1 MDMTRVKNL
10 LWSYS
15 FNIGAALLSCSLIL
29 QQLAANKFTFSA
41 NIYFFV
47 CFTVYY
53 FCALLSPLLPCGK
66 TFSIFIFITRIV
78 IIFLICYPIAYDVL
92 IPLIFGTSLLIDI
105 FLFSRLPTNRY
116 LSLALAAMTGLL
128 IIPHPRLDPQLP
140 QSGWLEGI
148 CVLAVL
154 VLLAVLLNFLKK
166 QVIFRNRL
174 QMDINA
180 LTISLQRLTSAN
192 LYIQY
197 QASNIEKR
205 AIDEERKRITRELH
219 DLTGYSFTNILMLME
234 SAIRKNGA
242 ENEELAQLLVL
253 TRDQAQEGLRETRNV
268 LYRLRK
274 EELPIRGLMAIN
286 QMVRIFEEITGMT
299 VTQTYTNIS
308 SSYTEEI
315 DQFIYKF
322 VQETLL
328 NAFKHAHASQVD
340 IHYYVLDSLLSIS
353 VQDNVQGTSV
363 VHEGIGLSGIRERLE
378 KLGGNL
384 QTTHDFGGF
393 AIIARLPLPP
403 I

>member
-286 QMVRIFEEITGMT
+286 QMVRIFE
-299 VTQTYTNIS
+299 
-308 SSYTEEI
+308 
-315 DQFIYKF
+315 
-322 VQETLL
+322 
-328 NAFKHAHASQVD
+328 
-340 IHYYVLDSLLSIS
+340 
-353 VQDNVQGTSV
+353 
-363 VHEGIGLSGIRERLE
+363 
-378 KLGGNL
+378 
-384 QTTHDFGGF
+384 
-393 AIIARLPLPP
+393 
-403 I
+403 

>member
-1 MDMTRVKNL
+1 MDMTRGKKL

-29 QQLAANKFTFSA
+29 QQLAANKFSFSA

-53 FCALLSPLLPCGK
+53 FCALFSPLLPCGK
-66 TFSIFIFITRIV
+66 TFSIFITRIV

-92 IPLIFGTSLLIDI
+92 IPLIFGASLLIDI

-128 IIPHPRLDPQLP
+128 IIPHPRWDHQLP

-154 VLLAVLLNFLKK
+154 VLLAVLLDFLKM
-166 QVIFRNRL
+166 QAIFRNRL
-174 QMDINA
+174 QMDINT

-192 LYIQY
+192 LNIQH
-197 QASNIEKR
+197 QTSNIEKR
-205 AIDEERKRITRELH
+205 SIDEERKRITRELH
-219 DLTGYSFTNILMLME
+219 DLTGYTFTNILMLME
-234 SAIRKNGA
+234 SAIRKHGA
-242 ENEELAQLLVL
+242 ENEELTHLLVL
-253 TRDQAQEGLRETRNV
+253 VRDQAQEGLRETRNV

-286 QMVRIFEEITGMT
+286 RMVRIFEEITGMT

-315 DQFIYKF
+315 DRFIYKF

-353 VQDNVQGTSV
+353 VQDNGQGTSV

-384 QTTHDFGGF
+384 QTKHDLGGF
-393 AIIARLPLPP
+393 TIIARLPLPP

>member
-353 VQDNVQGTSV
+353 VQDNGQGTSV
-363 VHEGIGLSGIRERLE
+363 VHGIRERLE